1 MDKWRES
8 AGILTRNCGGGW
20 SMGARATPWTP
31 QRGMERDPGTDIDVR
46 QVLYPFL
53 IVALTGENQASK
65 SDFITYYFSR
75 RISQVSVKHMVCACG
90 RVGRGVRL

>member
-8 AGILTRNCGGGW
+8 AGILTRICGGGW
-20 SMGARATPWTP
+20 SMGARATPS
-31 QRGMERDPGTDIDVR
+31 GDGKGAPGTDVDVR

-65 SDFITYYFSR
+65 SDFITYYISR